1 MNIRK
6 LLGIPST
13 SDITNAVIKEL
24 DEQVLLPLLQRVDS
38 QIAKAKQEVIIA
50 VKSEVNNIE
59 SILNKKAIQIK
70 QSSTESINVF
80 KMKAVKKAEKKI
92 DDGIQKVR
100 NLLN

>member
-13 SDITNAVIKEL
+13 SEIANAVIKEL

-38 QIAKAKQEVIIA
+38 QIDKAKQEVIIT

-70 QSSTESINVF
+70 QAATESVNVF
-80 KMKAVKKAEKKI
+80 KMKATKKAEKKI

>member
-13 SDITNAVIKEL
+13 SEIANAVIKEL

-38 QIAKAKQEVIIA
+38 QIAKAKQEVIIT

-59 SILNKKAIQIK
+59 SIFNKKATQIK
-70 QSSTESINVF
+70 QATTESVNVF
-80 KMKAVKKAEKKI
+80 KMKAAK
-92 DDGIQKVR
+92 KVR
-100 NLLN
+100 NILD